1 MHINT
6 CDLQV
11 VTVSVCLHMFKFVCV
26 CAHVCVHVC
35 VFMCVCVCVCV
46 CVCLDSK
53 YTERTALFGA
63 TQCLTYAQEICEQK
77 YQRCALNVCEFS
89 KY

>member
-46 CVCLDSK
+46 CVFVWTANTLSELHSLELLNALLTPKKYASK
-53 YTERTALFGA
+53 S
-63 TQCLTYAQEICEQK
+63 I
-77 YQRCALNVCEFS
+77 NVVL
-89 KY
+89 